1 MLTSRTQK
9 KVPVDRSY
17 RIYNLDTIPKFSAP
31 LIASKRPHNALTKH
45 KAI

>member
-17 RIYNLDTIPKFSAP
+17 RIYLDTIPKFSAP